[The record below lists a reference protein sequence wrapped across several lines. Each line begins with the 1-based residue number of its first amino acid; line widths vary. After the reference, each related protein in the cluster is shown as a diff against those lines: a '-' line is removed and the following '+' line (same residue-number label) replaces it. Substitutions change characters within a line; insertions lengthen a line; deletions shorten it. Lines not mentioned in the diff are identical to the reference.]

1 LKLGSIQQTC
11 DIEGSYVNNYWFTA
25 LTTNIKFVY
34 LTMPYD
40 YIIIGA
46 GSAGCLLA
54 NRLSANPNHTV
65 LLVEAGNKDKNPL
78 IHIPGGYSLLNKT
91 SVDWGFWS
99 EPQEHLDNRKL
110 YLPRGKT
117 WGGSSSTNAMA
128 YVRGNREDYNEWA
141 SLGNEGWSYDEV
153 LPYFIQSE
161 NNQQFGAPYHGNSG
175 ELSVG
180 YAQIEQPLANVF
192 VQACSETGIQ
202 EVKDYNGAE
211 QVGASMLQFTIRD
224 GKRQS
229 TAAAFLKPVL
239 HRKNLQVISN
249 SRVHTILLQDKRAV
263 GIEVSDAKGKIAR
276 YMALR
281 EIIVSAGS
289 FQSPQIL
296 QLSGIGDPDELA
308 RFSIS
313 CNHVLPGV
321 GKNLQDHYWSGVSCK
336 TNVPTGN
343 TLLKPLHSLAALTR
357 YIFTKNGPLSSSP
370 LEANAFY
377 CSNPQENRPDIQ
389 FHYAS
394 LGIAADYTTDIY
406 DLKTFSREDGLGIL
420 AIILHPKSRGYVSLQ
435 SNRPEDAPLIQPNIF
450 QDPAD
455 RDLLITAVKKAIS
468 IANAP
473 AFAPYLTGGITLPA
487 QVDDAFLLMHIKK
500 SLETLYHPVGTC
512 KMGTD
517 ELAVVDS
524 QLKVKGIFGL
534 RVVDA
539 SIMPTIVSGNTN
551 APTIMIA
558 EKAAD
563 MILRK

>member
-1 LKLGSIQQTC
+1 
-11 DIEGSYVNNYWFTA
+11 
-25 LTTNIKFVY
+25 
-34 LTMPYD
+34 MPYD
-40 YIIIGA
+40 FIIIGA
-46 GSAGCLLA
+46 GSAGCVLA
-54 NRLSANPNHTV
+54 NRLSANPQYSV

-78 IHIPGGYSLLNKT
+78 IHIPGGYTLLNRT
-91 SVDWGFWS
+91 AVDWGFWS

-128 YVRGNREDYNEWA
+128 YVRGNKEDYNEWA
-141 SLGNEGWSYDEV
+141 SLGNEGWSYDDV
-153 LPYFIQSE
+153 LPYFIRSE
-161 NNQQFGAPYHGNSG
+161 CNQQMGAPYHGVSG

-180 YAQIEQPLANVF
+180 YAQIEQPLANIF
-192 VQACSETGIQ
+192 VKACSESGIP
-202 EVKDYNGAE
+202 EVNDYNGAE
-211 QVGASMLQFTIRD
+211 QVGASLLQFTIKG

-229 TAAAFLKPVL
+229 TAAAFLKPIL

-249 SRVHTILLQDKRAV
+249 SRVHKILLQDKRAI
-263 GIEVSDAKGKIAR
+263 GIEVSDSKGKLIR

-281 EIIVSAGS
+281 EVILSAGS

-296 QLSGIGDPDELA
+296 QLSGIGDPEALS
-308 RFSIS
+308 RFSIT

-336 TNVPTGN
+336 TNIPTGN
-343 TLLKPLHSLAALTR
+343 TLLKPLHSITALAR
-357 YIFTKNGPLSSSP
+357 YLLTKNGPLGCSP

-377 CSNPQENRPDIQ
+377 CSNAHDKRPDIQ

-394 LGIAADYTTDIY
+394 LGISADYSTDIY
-406 DLKTFSREDGLGIL
+406 DLNTFSKEDGLGIL

-435 SNRPEDAPLIQPNIF
+435 SSRPEDAPLIQPNIF

-455 RDLLITAVKKAIS
+455 RDLLITAVKKAIN
-468 IANAP
+468 IAQAP
-473 AFAPYLTGGITLPA
+473 AFAPFLAAGVTLPA
-487 QVDDAFLLMHIKK
+487 QLDDDFILEHIKK

-512 KMGTD
+512 KMGND
-517 ELAVVDS
+517 EMGVVDS
-524 QLKVKGIFGL
+524 HLRVKGIAGL

-558 EKAAD
+558 EKASD
-563 MILRK
+563 MILKK

>member
-1 LKLGSIQQTC
+1 MKLGSIRQRF
-11 DIEGSYVNNYWFTA
+11 GNKVPYVNNYCFRLLSA
-25 LTTNIKFVY
+25 IINFVY
-34 LTMPYD
+34 LAMPYD

-54 NRLSANPNHTV
+54 NRLSANPQHSV
-65 LLVEAGNKDKNPL
+65 LLVEAGGKDKNPL
-78 IHIPGGYSLLNKT
+78 IHIPGGYTLLNKT
-91 SVDWGFWS
+91 AVDWGFWS
-99 EPQEHLDNRKL
+99 EPQAHLDNRKL

-128 YVRGNREDYNEWA
+128 YVRGNKEDYNEWA
-141 SLGNEGWSYDEV
+141 SLGNEGWSYEEV

-161 NNQQFGAPYHGNSG
+161 GNQQWGAPYHGVDG
-175 ELSVG
+175 ALSVG
-180 YAQIEQPLANVF
+180 YAQINQPLANVF
-192 VQACSETGIQ
+192 VQACTETGIP
-202 EVKDYNGAE
+202 EVTDYNGAE
-211 QVGASMLQFTIRD
+211 QVGASMLQFTIKD

-239 HRKNLQVISN
+239 HRKNLHVISH
-249 SRVHTILLQDKRAV
+249 SRVQKILLQDKRAI
-263 GIEVSDAKGKIAR
+263 GIEVADAKGKLVR

-281 EIIVSAGS
+281 EVIVSAGS

-296 QLSGIGDPDELA
+296 LLSGIGDPDELA

-313 CNHVLPGV
+313 CHHALPGV

-336 TNVPTGN
+336 TNIPTGN
-343 TLLKPLHSLAALTR
+343 SLLKPLHSLSALAR
-357 YIFTKNGPLSSSP
+357 YIFSKKGPLSSSP

-377 CSNPQENRPDIQ
+377 CSHPQDKRPDIQ
-389 FHYAS
+389 FHFAS
-394 LGIAADYTTDIY
+394 LGISADYSTDIY

-435 SNRPEDAPLIQPNIF
+435 SNRAEDNPLIQPNIF

-455 RDLLITAVKKAIS
+455 RDVLITAVKKAIS
-468 IANAP
+468 IAEAP
-473 AFAPYLTGGITLPA
+473 AFAPFLSSGITLPA
-487 QVDDAFLLMHIKK
+487 RVDDEFLLMHIKK

-517 ELAVVDS
+517 EMAVVDN
-524 QLKVKGIFGL
+524 QLRVKGIAGL

-563 MILRK
+563 MILSK

>member
-1 LKLGSIQQTC
+1 
-11 DIEGSYVNNYWFTA
+11 
-25 LTTNIKFVY
+25 
-34 LTMPYD
+34 MPYD

-54 NRLSANPNHTV
+54 NRLSSNPQHSV
-65 LLVEAGNKDKNPL
+65 LLVEAGNKDKNPF
-78 IHIPGGYSLLNKT
+78 IHIPGGYTLLNKT
-91 SVDWGFWS
+91 AVDWGFWS
-99 EPQEHLDNRKL
+99 EPQVHLNNRSL

-141 SLGNEGWSYDEV
+141 SLGNEGWSYEEV

-161 NNQQFGAPYHGNSG
+161 CNQQLGAPFHGVSG

-180 YAQIEQPLANVF
+180 YAQLEQPLAKVF
-192 VQACSETGIQ
+192 IQACIETGIP
-202 EVKDYNGAE
+202 EVKDYNGQV
-211 QVGASMLQFTIRD
+211 QVGASMLQFTIKE

-249 SRVHTILLQDKRAV
+249 SRVQKILLQDKRAI
-263 GIEVSDAKGKIAR
+263 GIEVADAKGNLFR

-281 EIIVSAGS
+281 EVIVSAGT
-289 FQSPQIL
+289 FQSPQLL
-296 QLSGIGDPDELA
+296 QLSGIGDPDELS
-308 RFSIS
+308 RFSIT

-336 TNVPTGN
+336 TNIPTGN
-343 TLLKPLHSLAALTR
+343 SLLKPLNGLAALAR
-357 YIFTKNGPLSSSP
+357 YMISKSGPLGCSP

-377 CSNPQENRPDIQ
+377 CSNPNEIRPDIQ
-389 FHYAS
+389 FHFAS
-394 LGIAADYTTDIY
+394 LGIAADYSTDIY
-406 DLKTFSREDGLGIL
+406 DLNTFSREDGLGIL

-450 QDPAD
+450 EDPSD
-455 RDLLITAVKKAIS
+455 KTLLLTAVKKAIS
-468 IANAP
+468 IAEAP
-473 AFAPYLTGGITLPA
+473 AFAPYLLAGITLPA
-487 QVDDAFLLMHIKK
+487 QVDDDFLWMHITK

-517 ELAVVDS
+517 PLSVVDS
-524 QLKVKGIFGL
+524 QLRVKGIAGL

-563 MILRK
+563 MILSK